1 MKSFKK
7 YSILVLLVLICCD
20 APSKNTKNSKEDDFY
35 EKCRK
40 LTLSENKI
48 GQEYHF
54 SIIGKQIDEIHVKY
68 IGEIIT
74 AKNDTL
80 KIINSQNLFGL
91 LEESKRG
98 NGSVYIY
105 NAKNQPIGAYFLGDY
120 LAVPSKIENQDLVFS
135 YNNDF
140 CNQTTRI
147 SLKDSIPKEIFI
159 QCSKKG
165 GDIYNLQTI
174 NN

>member
-1 MKSFKK
+1 M
-7 YSILVLLVLICCD
+7 
-20 APSKNTKNSKEDDFY
+20 
-35 EKCRK
+35 
-40 LTLSENKI
+40 
-48 GQEYHF
+48 
-54 SIIGKQIDEIHVKY
+54 KY
-68 IGEIIT
+68 IGKIIT
-74 AKNDTL
+74 SKKDTL

-105 NAKNQPIGAYFLGDY
+105 NDKNQPIGAYFLGDY
-120 LAVPSKIENQDLVFS
+120 LAVPSKIENQNLVFS

-165 GDIYNLQTI
+165 GDI
-174 NN
+174 